1 MKIAEETGD
10 SDMKEVA
17 KVNFGMAN
25 ASMKWTN
32 HVTNILQNIEANVHE
47 NVKVDEF
54 DDDDERED
62 QENETPDHKTKLPEI
77 NKR

>member
-10 SDMKEVA
+10 DDMKEQA

-32 HVTNILQNIEANVHE
+32 HVTNILQGLEAG
-47 NVKVDEF
+47 VKEDNRE
-54 DDDDERED
+54 DDDNEEEEEDEND
-62 QENETPDHKTKLPEI
+62 YGQKLPNI
-77 NKR
+77 NRK

>member
-10 SDMKEVA
+10 PDVKEQA

-25 ASMKWTN
+25 ASMKWTS
-32 HVTNILQNIEANVHE
+32 HVSNILQNIEANEKE
-47 NVKVDEF
+47 NQIDE
-54 DDDDERED
+54 DDED
-62 QENETPDHKTKLPEI
+62 GLAYLDSTGDKLPDI

>member
-10 SDMKEVA
+10 PDVKEQA

-25 ASMKWTN
+25 ASMKWTS
-32 HVTNILQNIEANVHE
+32 HVSNILQNIEANEKE
-47 NVKVDEF
+47 NQIDE
-54 DDDDERED
+54 DDED
-62 QENETPDHKTKLPEI
+62 GLANLDSTGDKLPDI